1 MNARTKVLMVD
12 DDVATLQLYSELLR
26 AEGYEVSEAS
36 TGQEGLRAARE
47 RRPDL
52 VLLDV
57 MLPDLSGVE
66 ICRQIKA
73 DPALPDAFVVL
84 FSGQATSA
92 AHKVEGLATGA
103 DDYLVKTI
111 QVDEF
116 MARIRTIVRLQNAT
130 AALRAS
136 ERHHRELAAIVES
149 SEDAIFSK
157 TLDGRIMSWNRAAGR
172 VYGYAAEEVIGRPV
186 AVLIPPGYEE
196 ELADILQ
203 ELSRGKKVVNYETS
217 RRKKDGSLAEVSL
230 TISPVRDATGNVT
243 GASVISRD
251 ITKTRRLEKELL
263 DISAAERRRIGH
275 ELHDGLGQYLAGIAF
290 RAKALE
296 QALAAEGSS
305 HSPEAKELTAF
316 ISNAIGQTRSL
327 ARGFDPIEVESSG
340 LLVSLQNLLTETKHF
355 FNINCL
361 LHCRDSEL
369 QVDARTGLALYRIA
383 QEAIHNAITHGA
395 ARQIDIELA
404 VDAGHLCLRIR
415 DDGIGFQTQTG
426 NQTGIGLRVMGYRAR
441 SIGAKLKINSQPNQG
456 TEIRCETPYT
466 PANGSR

>member
-1 MNARTKVLMVD
+1 MVD
-12 DDVATLQLYSELLR
+12 DDVATLQIYAEILR
-26 AEGYEVSEAS
+26 GEGYEVSEAS

-57 MLPDLSGVE
+57 MLPDVGGVE
-66 ICRQIKA
+66 VCRQIKA
-73 DPALPDAFVVL
+73 DPALPDTFVVL
-84 FSGQATSA
+84 FSGQAKSV

-111 QVDEF
+111 QADEF
-116 MARIRTIVRLQNAT
+116 LARIRTIVRLQKAA

-136 ERHHRELAAIVES
+136 EHHHRELAAIVES

-157 TLDGRIMSWNRAAGR
+157 TLDGRITSWNGAAGR
-172 VYGYAAEEVIGRPV
+172 IYGYAAEEAIGRPV
-186 AVLIPPGYEE
+186 TMLVAPGYEE
-196 ELADILQ
+196 ESADILQ
-203 ELSRGKKVVNYETS
+203 DLSRGKKVVNYETL
-217 RRKKDGSLAEVSL
+217 RRKKDGSLVEVSL
-230 TISPVRDATGNVT
+230 TVSPVRDAAGNVT
-243 GASVISRD
+243 GASVIARD
-251 ITKTRRLEKELL
+251 ISETRRLEKELL

-296 QALAAEGSS
+296 QALAAEGSP

-340 LLVSLQNLLTETKHF
+340 LLVSLQNLLAETKHF
-355 FNINCL
+355 YNITCL
-361 LHCRDSEL
+361 FHCRDSEL

-383 QEAIHNAITHGA
+383 QEAIHNAITHGNA
-395 ARQIDIELA
+395 GQIDIELS
-404 VDAGHLCLRIR
+404 VEAGHLCLRIR
-415 DDGIGFQTQTG
+415 DDGIGFKEQTG
-426 NQTGIGLRVMGYRAR
+426 NQTGMGLRVMGYRAR
-441 SIGAKLKINSQPNQG
+441 SIGAKLRINSQPNQG
-456 TEIRCETPYT
+456 TEIRCEAPY
-466 PANGSR
+466 PAANSSR